1 VTDKVIDASALAAV
15 VFAESKLPIVEPLI
29 VGHRLLAPHLLKSEL
44 TNVCVK
50 KLRTEPAQ
58 RDTIL
63 GLFSIAWDM
72 PIGFHDIEPR
82 EVVTLAD
89 RLRLSAYDASYLWL
103 ARNLGI
109 ELVTL
114 DKRLEK
120 AAKLI

>member
-1 VTDKVIDASALAAV
+1 VTDKVVDASALAAV
-15 VFAESKLPIVEPLI
+15 IFAESSLPVVEPLI
-29 VGHRLLAPHLLKSEL
+29 VGHQLFAPYLLRSEL

-50 KLRTEPAQ
+50 KLRAEPAQ

-72 PIGFHDIEPR
+72 PISFHDIEPR
-82 EVVTLAD
+82 DVLILAD

-114 DKRLEK
+114 DDRLEK
-120 AAKLI
+120 ASKKI